1 MRRKNRKQN
10 SDIGSTAGRLL
21 RYFAPY
27 KASVTALLLC
37 ALLGVFFQI
46 LGPKIL
52 GSATNTI
59 IDGIQYGAGGAITGN
74 SIDFTRLHIT
84 LAALALIYGLSAI
97 FTYLQQK
104 TTARVAQRTLFDL
117 REDVDA
123 KIHRLPLNYY
133 DTHTHGDILSRTT
146 TDIETISTTI
156 QQIMS
161 QFVTAAFTVLGILIM
176 MLTISW
182 QMTVIAVLVL
192 PAALSLCSIVVR
204 KSQGFY
210 ANQQNRLGEVNSYV
224 EEHCSG
230 HMIVKL
236 YGGEADSEHEFN
248 EMSTALRHDAHMA
261 QFASSIMMPVVNL
274 VGNAGYVCICVLGGI
289 MTSNGNLTVGAI
301 QSFIQYMQSF
311 TQPIT
316 QTANIV
322 NLLQSTLAAAGRVF
336 ELLDE
341 AEQSPEKQSLQK
353 PGLVSGAVKFEDVRF
368 GYSPDRM
375 LITGMNVDI
384 QPGQKVGICGPTGA
398 GKTTLVNLLM
408 RFYDLNGGVIKI
420 DGTDTTNMSRQDV
433 RRLFGMVLQDTW
445 LYSASVRDNIRYGR
459 PEATDEEVE
468 DACKMA
474 NAHDFILG
482 MPHGYDTMVDESAGN
497 LSAGQKQLLTIA
509 RAFCANPYVLI
520 LDEATSS
527 VDTRTEKLIAEAMQ
541 RLTKGKT
548 NFQIAHR
555 LSTIRDADIILVLK
569 DGDLVEQGDHDAL
582 MQMSGVYAD
591 LYNSQFA

>member
-1 MRRKNRKQN
+1 MNKKQRRSKG
-10 SDIGSTAGRLL
+10 DMGSTIGRLL
-21 RYFAPY
+21 RYFGPY
-27 KASVTALLLC
+27 KISVAAMLLC

-46 LGPKIL
+46 LGPRIL

-59 IDGIQYGAGGAITGN
+59 VDGIEYAPGGGIVGN
-74 SIDFTRLHIT
+74 NIDFNHLHIT
-84 LAALALIYGLSAI
+84 LGALVLIYGLSAI

-104 TTARVAQRTLFDL
+104 ITARVAQRTLFDL
-117 REDVDA
+117 REDVDQ
-123 KIHRLPLNYY
+123 KIHLLPLNYY

-146 TDIETISTTI
+146 TDIETINTTI
-156 QQIMS
+156 QQILS
-161 QFVTAAFTVLGILIM
+161 QFITAALTVVGILLM

-192 PAALSLCSIVVR
+192 PVALGLCGIVVK
-204 KSQGFY
+204 KSQRFY
-210 ANQQNRLGEVNSYV
+210 ANQQNQLGAVNSFV

-236 YGGEADSEHEFN
+236 YGGEDDSEQEFGAMN
-248 EMSTALRHDAHMA
+248 ESLRKDAHMA
-261 QFASSIMMPVVNL
+261 QFASSTMMPIVNL
-274 VGNAGYVCICVLGGI
+274 VGNVGYVCICVLGGI

-341 AEQSPEKQSLQK
+341 PEQSPEKDDLQT
-353 PGLVSGAVKFEDVRF
+353 PGAVHGGVTFEDVRF
-368 GYSPDRM
+368 GYSPDRL

-384 QPGQKVGICGPTGA
+384 KPAQKVGICGPTGA

-445 LYSASVRDNIRYGR
+445 LYSASIRDNIRYGW
-459 PEATDEEVE
+459 PDATDEDVE
-468 DACKMA
+468 NACRMA
-474 NAHDFILG
+474 NAHDFITAL
-482 MPHGYDTMVDESAGN
+482 PAGYDTLVDESASN

-509 RAFCANPYVLI
+509 RAFCANPYILI

-527 VDTRTEKLIAEAMQ
+527 VDTRTEKMISEAMA
-541 RLTKGKT
+541 RLTAGKT

-569 DGDLVEQGDHDAL
+569 DGDLVEQGSHDEL
-582 MQMSGVYAD
+582 MQTAGVYAD